1 MCVCEHVH
9 VVYMV
14 VQHVSII
21 HFCTH
26 VNDECNLPLAI
37 VDHSPTAL
45 SANEGLL
52 HLGLLQAVDELRNY
66 NTSNLPYQ
74 YVRDFIM

>member
-1 MCVCEHVH
+1 MSV
-9 VVYMV
+9 
-14 VQHVSII
+14 I

-26 VNDECNLPLAI
+26 VNDECNFSPAI
-37 VDHSPTAL
+37 VDYSPNAL

-74 YVRDFIM
+74 YVRDLIM